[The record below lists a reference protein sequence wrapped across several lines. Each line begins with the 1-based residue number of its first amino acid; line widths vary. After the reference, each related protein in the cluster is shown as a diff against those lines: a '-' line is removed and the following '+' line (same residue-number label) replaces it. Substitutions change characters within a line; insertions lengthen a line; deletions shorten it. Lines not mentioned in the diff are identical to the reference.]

1 MNLDNTIN
9 RFALLSSSQYFE
21 NRVYEDRDDVATA
34 TEEEKKK
41 EEEEEEKDTAA
52 AAPLDNMREA
62 IKVGMEGLKFYVG
75 EDDSG
80 DATDQYNDTPLP
92 YIIGTEEFI
101 NDGNEEEEADDWA
114 TPADGEDGSTST
126 MRRMSSRS
134 VHQQEEKQ
142 NYEYSSTNCQIE

>member
-1 MNLDNTIN
+1 M
-9 RFALLSSSQYFE
+9 
-21 NRVYEDRDDVATA
+21 YEDRGSVATA

-80 DATDQYNDTPLP
+80 DAT
-92 YIIGTEEFI
+92 
-101 NDGNEEEEADDWA
+101 
-114 TPADGEDGSTST
+114 GSIQRYSAYRTLLVQ
-126 MRRMSSRS
+126 R
-134 VHQQEEKQ
+134 
-142 NYEYSSTNCQIE
+142 NSSTTEMKRRKQMIGLHPQMVRMVVLLP